1 MRRKKEAVLCFE
13 SNDDGLP
20 KVVRDYRA
28 RYRAISQ
35 VLDDNPK
42 ILSAV
47 HRDLL
52 KLSEGDS
59 QGREGDYTSENILR
73 ALVVQHLE
81 GLPFRE
87 TIIRI
92 GGDPFL
98 QDFLR
103 MRKKPVM
110 DYSFLDKCFLAVES
124 KTWKRVNELLG
135 WYGVAQ
141 EAVSTNVIRTDTTVV
156 ESNIHYPTDASLLW
170 DTWRVAS
177 RLLKQAMEIVPG
189 CCPHRLHD
197 RKVKRL
203 YLYVTRYMPSK
214 SKSRRRT
221 VKTSF
226 RTLIERTDWI
236 VAVAEEFCTS
246 QAGLRGHVALAAVA
260 LELKAYL
267 SAMKTIVAVAHR
279 AQVDGETV
287 PASERMFSLFE
298 QHTELIKRGR
308 RQKPVEFGHK
318 VLLCESAE
326 KFITDYEVYEKQEAD
341 CALTESVIKRHEKL
355 FGQRPEVLAADKG
368 FCPAEAKFKE
378 LAEQVDTLAIP
389 RRMRDFVD
397 KVLAYWQAFRAG
409 IEGTISGLKRAFR
422 LIRCFFRGFRSF
434 SSAVGLGVFCHNLIV
449 LAEHE
454 SG

>member
-1 MRRKKEAVLCFE
+1 MRRKQEAVLCFE
-13 SNDDGLP
+13 SKDDGLP
-20 KVVRDYRA
+20 KVVRDYRD

-35 VLDDNPK
+35 VLDDNPE
-42 ILSAV
+42 ILSAI
-47 HRDLL
+47 HKDLQ

-59 QGREGDYTSENILR
+59 QGREGDYTSENIFR
-73 ALVVQHLE
+73 ALIVQHLE
-81 GLPFRE
+81 GLPFRDA
-87 TIIRI
+87 IIRI
-92 GGDPFL
+92 GSDPFL

-103 MRKKPVM
+103 MRKRPVM
-110 DYSFLDKCFLAVES
+110 DFTFLDKCFLAIEP

-135 WYGVAQ
+135 QYGVAQ

-177 RLLKQAMEIVPG
+177 RLLKRAMEIVPG

-214 SKSRRRT
+214 SQSRQRK
-221 VKTSF
+221 VKESF
-226 RTLIERTDWI
+226 RTLIERTDWL
-236 VAVAEEFCTS
+236 VAVAREFCAIQGGS
-246 QAGLRGHVALAAVA
+246 RGHSALAAVA
-260 LELKAYL
+260 LELQAYL
-267 SAMKTIVAVAHR
+267 PAMQKIVATARR
-279 AQVDGETV
+279 AQVNGETV
-287 PASERMFSLFE
+287 PASERVFSLFE

-318 VLLCESAE
+318 ILLCESAK

-341 CALTESVIKRHEKL
+341 CDLTESVIDRHEKL
-355 FGQRPEVLAADKG
+355 FGERPEVLAADKG
-368 FCPAEAKFKE
+368 FCPAEAKFQE
-378 LAEQVDTLAIP
+378 LADRVDTLAIP

-434 SSAVGLGVFCHNLIV
+434 EAAVGLGVFCHNLIV

-454 SG
+454 PG

>member
-1 MRRKKEAVLCFE
+1 MEAVLSFE
-13 SNDDGLP
+13 SRDDGLP

-35 VLDDNPK
+35 VLDDNPE

-47 HRDLL
+47 HKDLL

-59 QGREGDYTSENILR
+59 EGREGDYTSENILR

-87 TIIRI
+87 AVIRI

-103 MRKKPVM
+103 MRKRAVM
-110 DYSFLDKCFLAVES
+110 DYSFLDKCFLVIRPQ
-124 KTWKRVNELLG
+124 TWRRVNELLG
-135 WYGVAQ
+135 QYGIA
-141 EAVSTNVIRTDTTVV
+141 EEMVSTNVIRTDTTVV

-177 RLLKQAMEIVPG
+177 RLLTRAREIFSES
-189 CCPHRLHD
+189 CPHRFHD
-197 RKVKRL
+197 RKIKRL

-214 SKSRRRT
+214 SESRQRQ
-221 VKTSF
+221 VKAAF
-226 RTLIERTDWI
+226 RTLIERTGWI
-236 VAVAEEFCTS
+236 VAIAGEFRA
-246 QAGLRGHVALAAVA
+246 QAASGQNAAMVAVA

-267 SAMKTIVAVAHR
+267 PSMKKIVATARR
-279 AQVDGETV
+279 AQIEGETV
-287 PASERMFSLFE
+287 PASDRVFSLFE

-308 RQKPVEFGHK
+308 REKPVEFGHK
-318 VLLCESAE
+318 VLLCQTVE
-326 KFITDYEVYEKQEAD
+326 KFITDYEVYEKQLAD
-341 CALTESVIKRHEKL
+341 CELTESVIQRHEKL
-355 FGQRPEVLAADKG
+355 FGTRPEVLAADKG

-434 SSAVGLGVFCHNLIV
+434 SAAVGLGVFCHNLIV
-449 LAEHE
+449 LAEYE
-454 SG
+454 PD